1 MKITRILKRY
11 AGMSLCLCL
20 LGAGV
25 TGCIK
30 DDDVAGQK
38 ETTLTLTVSTRADD
52 PTQNDQEGHNLE
64 TNEEMKTLRVIVA
77 RQDGNEIIYNW
88 YEDNI
93 ADNDFQ
99 RTINFSELTIETTGE
114 TFDFYAIANEV
125 SLDLSQ
131 AGITSLAGKDVNLT
145 ALKSCIINRNY
156 NVLTAGNI
164 PQTAFESVS
173 VVPGTSDD
181 FTMQLEF
188 VVAKVRVN
196 FVNETGEAQTLS
208 NIRME
213 GVKPNQ
219 GYLFND
225 KVDGIYVP
233 ANTTYTN
240 LTIADGL
247 TVPAGEND
255 NTRSVSAYLYPSNLG
270 HSFVLEARWNNHDYA
285 LQEGNN
291 GNITSGSLVTGLDR
305 SQLLDITVTLKK
317 SAVEVSLA
325 IKYEVKEWATADIEV
340 PSFN

>member
-1 MKITRILKRY
+1 MKTTRILKRY

-52 PTQNDQEGHNLE
+52 PSQTDNGGKTLE
-64 TNEEMKTLRVIVA
+64 SNEEMKTLRVIVA
-77 RQDGNEIIYNW
+77 RSENNEIVYNV
-88 YEDNI
+88 YEDEI
-93 ADNDFQ
+93 APNDYY
-99 RTINFSELTIETTGE
+99 RTFNFSELTINASGE
-114 TFDFYAIANEV
+114 NFDFYAIANEEGFLGEGK
-125 SLDLSQ
+125 SLE
-131 AGITSLAGKDVNLT
+131 GITSSELAQLRERILSNEIQWTTDT
-145 ALKSCIINRNY
+145 P
-156 NVLTAGNI
+156 I
-164 PQTAFESVS
+164 PQTAILLKKTVKD
-173 VVPGTSDD
+173 GTDDD
-181 FTMQLEF
+181 FSMQLEF

-213 GVKPNQ
+213 GVKPDQ

-225 KVDGIYVP
+225 EVGGIYVP
-233 ANTTYTN
+233 ANTTYSN
-240 LTIADGL
+240 LVINNKLVIPAD
-247 TVPAGEND
+247 AD
-255 NTRSVSAYLYPSNLG
+255 NNTASAYAYLYPSNPNK
-270 HSFVLEARWNNHDYA
+270 SFVLQASWNNHDYA
-285 LQEGNN
+285 LQEGND

-325 IKYEVKEWATADIEV
+325 IKYEVKEWATADIQV